1 MTAPIEPTPE
11 PSAPPADHP
20 GEVPVPSW
28 AELPDP
34 VRGRIVDWAAR
45 ALGGLP
51 PAQVPP
57 ALVKVSRFTPA
68 KRAKLGG
75 AALGQV
81 VADDAAFRAV
91 VADLARREAQAAGPA
106 DDVTAAAGAYLLRLP
121 ENSELLGR
129 VAESGQ
135 LDALRARIAE
145 LERSLMRYRS
155 RVDALAAERDASR
168 RELADV
174 APRAEQELEKLR
186 GRLREQGTRVR
197 AAEQEAARSVEES
210 AGTIAALRTDLARA
224 QRVTAEAQAKA
235 AESVERAERIAKSLA
250 AQRDSAG
257 HQRSSADRRLD
268 LLLSTIEGAMI
279 GLRREM
285 ALGSGGMAPADLV
298 AGQLPAAGAAAAA
311 GRTRAADPARLT
323 EWLMLPAAHLVVD
336 GYNVTKT
343 GYGELSLADQ
353 RDRLI
358 RGLASLSART
368 SAEITVVFDGA
379 AVTTAQPPG
388 RGIRVLFSP
397 PGVIADDVI
406 RRLVAAEPPGRVVIV
421 ASSDREV
428 VTGVSRDGA
437 RTVTSDVL
445 LGLLRP
451 PRPA

>member
-1 MTAPIEPTPE
+1 MTAHVDPTPE
-11 PSAPPADHP
+11 PSDPSTQPHA
-20 GEVPVPSW
+20 EVPAW
-28 AELPDP
+28 ADLPDL

-68 KRAKLGG
+68 KRAKLG
-75 AALGQV
+75 ATVLGQV
-81 VADDAAFRAV
+81 VSDDPAFRAV
-91 VADLARREAQAAGPA
+91 VADLARRETEAAGPA
-106 DDVTAAAGAYLLRLP
+106 DDVGAAAGAYLLHLP
-121 ENSELLGR
+121 ENAELLGR

-135 LDALRARIAE
+135 LDALHARVAE

-155 RVDALAAERDASR
+155 RVDALSAERDAAR
-168 RELADV
+168 RELAEA
-174 APRAEQELEKLR
+174 APRAEGELEKLR
-186 GRLREQGTRVR
+186 GRLREQGTRLR
-197 AAEQEAARSVEES
+197 AAQQEAAQSVAES
-210 AGTIAALRTDLARA
+210 AGTVAALQAELARA
-224 QRVTAEAQAKA
+224 QRVALESQAKA
-235 AESVERAERIAKSLA
+235 AEAAERADRIAKSLA
-250 AQRDSAG
+250 AHRDSAG
-257 HQRSSADRRLD
+257 HERSAADRRLD
-268 LLLSTIEGAMI
+268 LLLSTVEGAMS

-285 ALGSGGMAPADLV
+285 ALGSGGMTPADLV
-298 AGQLPAAGAAAAA
+298 AGQLPAAAAST
-311 GRTRAADPARLT
+311 RSRAADPARLT

-379 AVTTAQPPG
+379 AVTTAQPTG

-406 RRLVAAEPPGRVVIV
+406 RRLVAAEPAGRVVIV

-428 VTGVSRDGA
+428 VAGVVRDGA
-437 RTVTSDVL
+437 RTVASDVL
-445 LGLLRP
+445 IDLLGRP
-451 PRPA
+451 PRPS